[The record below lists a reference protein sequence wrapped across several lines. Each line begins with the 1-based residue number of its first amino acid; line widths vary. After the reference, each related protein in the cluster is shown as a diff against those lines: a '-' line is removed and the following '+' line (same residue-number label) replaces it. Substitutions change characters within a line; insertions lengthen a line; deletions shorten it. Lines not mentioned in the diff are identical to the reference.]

1 MTNDQLPPDK
11 ILERIRKLLALSTSS
26 NEYEAALAASRAQDL
41 LLKYNLEMS
50 QIEQKEGDE
59 VERWDFRTPL
69 AETWLDVLIN
79 GIATNNMCR
88 VIRGKGYK
96 DGYRDGAKFVPG
108 KEVRHYYMFG
118 KKPNLEVTVYMYS
131 YLAAEID
138 RLTPEGKNATY
149 VRAFRI
155 GAASKVAE
163 RMKEELRTF
172 QSTEE
177 TKALVVVTDK
187 AVTERLKQDFPKTST
202 SHVSIGD
209 SRGYYDGQAAGKTI
223 QFRQGVGGKNAAG
236 QALLA

>member
-1 MTNDQLPPDK
+1 MAELPPDK
-11 ILERIRKLLALSTSS
+11 ILDRIRRLLALSTSS
-26 NEYEAALAASRAQDL
+26 NEHEAALAASKAQDL

-50 QIEQKEGDE
+50 QIEQTVEDE
-59 VERWDFRTPL
+59 VERWNFLNPL
-69 AETWLDVLIN
+69 TETWLDVLIN

-96 DGYRDGAKFVPG
+96 DGQREGDKFIPG

-138 RLTPEGKNATY
+138 RLTPVGQTAKY
-149 VRAFRI
+149 VRAFRL
-155 GAASKVAE
+155 GAAAKVAE
-163 RMKEELRTF
+163 RMKEELKTF

-187 AVTERLKQDFPKTST
+187 AVAERLKQDFPRTTTS
-202 SHVSIGD
+202 SISIGD
-209 SRGYYDGQAAGKTI
+209 SRGYHDGQAAGKTI
-223 QFRQGVGGKNAAG
+223 NFRQGVAGKNYVG
-236 QALLA
+236 QALLV

>member
-1 MTNDQLPPDK
+1 MAEMPPDK
-11 ILERIRKLLALSTSS
+11 ILDRIRRLLALSTST
-26 NEYEAALAASRAQDL
+26 NEHEAALAASKAQDL

-59 VERWDFRTPL
+59 VERWNFRTPL

-96 DGYRDGAKFVPG
+96 DGSREGGKFIPG

-138 RLTPEGKNATY
+138 RLTPKGQTAKY

-155 GAASKVAE
+155 GAAAKVAE
-163 RMKEELRTF
+163 RMKQELKTF

-177 TKALVVVTDK
+177 TRALVVVTDK
-187 AVTERLKQDFPKTST
+187 AVVERLKQDFPKTHSSSVT
-202 SHVSIGD
+202 IGD

-223 QFRQGVGGKNAAG
+223 QFRQGVGGSKNAAG
-236 QALLA
+236 QALLV

>member
-1 MTNDQLPPDK
+1 MAELPSDK
-11 ILERIRKLLALSTSS
+11 ILDRIRRLLALSTSS
-26 NEYEAALAASRAQDL
+26 NDFEAALAASKAQDL

-59 VERWDFRTPL
+59 VERWNFRTPL
-69 AETWLDVLIN
+69 QEIWLDVLIN

-96 DGYRDGAKFVPG
+96 EGHRNGAQFVASQQ
-108 KEVRHYYMFG
+108 VRQYYMFG

-138 RLTPEGKNATY
+138 RLTPAGKTAKY

-155 GAASKVAE
+155 GAAAKVAE
-163 RMKEELRTF
+163 RMKEELKTF

-177 TKALVVVTDK
+177 TRALVIVTDK
-187 AVTERLKQDFPKTST
+187 AVTERLKEDFPKTHS
-202 SHVSIGD
+202 SSVNIGD

-223 QFRQGVGGKNAAG
+223 NFRQGVGGKNSAG
-236 QALLA
+236 QALLV